1 MVQYISRNIVT
12 DTMRENEERNRQLAL
27 QEMERRNRQAQDQLA
42 RGIAGIYAEGAPQ
55 PAIQTSTET
64 NYGIAPARSSIGLQ
78 MPAGNEFGLQRG
90 KSLSGFIAPS
100 EIPTEREVTQTVPA
114 AQDTRAQRAMQL
126 ATQTP
131 GGGQLA
137 MQMAQSQMS
146 GEAGARKEREN
157 KLDKVHEMISQGNIQ
172 GAQQYAQMYG
182 LNEVMPL
189 FKNPRALA
197 TVQSLGSF
205 AHKQLGLDGTQAAAF
220 SEAALQAMSQG
231 ASYEEAFAQAYSAIR
246 NMPGKIAHVTTDDAG
261 NIHAFDAQGRAV
273 QVQGAKGK
281 ATRSGGAGG
290 AGSTVQRS
298 FADAQGNMWAVMK
311 DGSTK
316 QLVDGTGNP
325 IMSNEIS
332 RFAGQVYLKSAD
344 LPGASVEAAQQVAGQ
359 LYPGQQPTPQSN
371 ASSGKVRRYVL
382 GKGFVD

>member
-27 QEMERRNRQAQDQLA
+27 QEMERRNRQAQEQLA
-42 RGIAGIYAEGAPQ
+42 RGVAGIYAEGAPQ

-146 GEAGARKEREN
+146 GEAGARKEREARE
-157 KLDKVHEMISQGNIQ
+157 DKVLEMLAVGNIQ
-172 GAQQYAQMYG
+172 GAKLYAQQNG
-182 LNEVMPL
+182 LNSVLPI
-189 FKNPRALA
+189 FSNPRALA
-197 TVQSLGSF
+197 MITTSSQYGFKKGLTGRELGKFNEVILEGVAGGQSY
-205 AHKQLGLDGTQAAAF
+205 D
-220 SEAALQAMSQG
+220 
-231 ASYEEAFAQAYSAIR
+231 EAFANANA
-246 NMPGKIAHVTTDDAG
+246 
-261 NIHAFDAQGRAV
+261 AV
-273 QVQGAKGK
+273 ASMTNAPRG
-281 ATRSGGAGG
+281 RSGNGVV
-290 AGSTVQRS
+290 SPRR
-298 FADAQGNMWAVMK
+298 D
-311 DGSTK
+311 
-316 QLVDGTGNP
+316 NP
-325 IMSNEIS
+325 IRRSYTAADGYVYSELKYPDSNGKPMIVQHTDANGSPIRSNEIS

-344 LPGASVEAAQQVAGQ
+344 LPGASVESAQQVANQ
-359 LYPGQQPTPQSN
+359 LYPSGQQPAPN
-371 ASSGKVRRYVL
+371 NNSSGKVRRYVP
-382 GKGFVD
+382 GKGFSE